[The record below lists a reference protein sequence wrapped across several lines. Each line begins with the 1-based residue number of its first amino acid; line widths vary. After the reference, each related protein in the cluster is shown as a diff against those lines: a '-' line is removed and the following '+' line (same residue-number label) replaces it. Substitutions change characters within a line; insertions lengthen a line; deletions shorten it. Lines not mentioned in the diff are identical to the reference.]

1 MSSTA
6 GGNTVGL
13 PSDTGGAAGVGE
25 ESKEG
30 TDGGALS
37 AEGGTG
43 AGRAWVESK
52 ESGAH
57 QGPGGRMG
65 FTTPTVASTFSA
77 RHL

>member
-30 TDGGALS
+30 TDGG
-37 AEGGTG
+37 G
-43 AGRAWVESK
+43 
-52 ESGAH
+52 H
-57 QGPGGRMG
+57 
-65 FTTPTVASTFSA
+65 
-77 RHL
+77 